1 MLFVVHAAAHLFP
14 SATLRKITDEQNIPH
29 IRAASNWLELL
40 GAVGLLLP
48 GLVGIATWLTPLAA
62 LGLVL
67 VMIGA
72 IAFHL
77 SRREVLYA
85 LFPLAIALAAAY
97 VTYGRAFV
105 TPLT

>member
-1 MLFVVHAAAHLFP
+1 MA
-14 SATLRKITDEQNIPH
+14 EQNIPR

-48 GLVGIATWLTPLAA
+48 GLTGIATWLTPLAA

-77 SRREVLYA
+77 SRREVLHA
-85 LFPLAIALAAAY
+85 LLPLAIALGAAY
-97 VTYGRAFV
+97 VAYGRAFV
-105 TPLT
+105 TPLM